1 MAQRIYIVAG
11 EASGDAHGAGL
22 MSALLERDP
31 GIVFSG
37 LGGPVM
43 NGLAG
48 GVRDWTGEAAVVGFW
63 EVLKKYRYFRG
74 EFEQAIHELEDF
86 SPDVLVLVD
95 YPGFNLRLAAEV
107 RKRGISSRIIQY
119 ISPQVWAW
127 KRGRIVRMARILD
140 RMLCLFPFEVDLYRG
155 SGLDA
160 RFVGHPIAEQLAG
173 LRGKSLRDEQLVALL
188 PGSRQRE
195 IEMIFPVMLGA
206 AAEMTK
212 LKAGLRFASAAPG
225 GELAERM
232 REMASEAGVDCSV
245 GVGNAHD
252 LMTTACCAAVASGT
266 ATLESAFLG
275 LPYCIV
281 YRVAWPTYYLARAL
295 MAVNYL
301 GMANLLAG
309 RELVR
314 EFLQGDAV
322 AGTVA
327 AELLRLNQSGE
338 EREVLAR
345 ELQDVTAPLAELG
358 AYRRA
363 AAATL
368 EEGAQPGEMN

>member
-1 MAQRIYIVAG
+1 MAQRVYIVAG
-11 EASGDAHGAGL
+11 EVSGDAHGAGL
-22 MSALLERDP
+22 MSALLESAP

-43 NGLAG
+43 NRIAG
-48 GVRDWTGEAAVVGFW
+48 GVRDWIGESAVVGFW

-74 EFEQAIHELEDF
+74 EFEQAIQELEDF
-86 SPDVLVLVD
+86 SPDVVVLVD

-107 RKRGISSRIIQY
+107 RKRGMNTRIVQY

-127 KRGRIVRMARILD
+127 KRGRIARMARILD
-140 RMLCLFPFEVDLYRG
+140 RILCLFPFEVDLYRG
-155 SGLDA
+155 SGIDA
-160 RFVGHPIAEQLAG
+160 RFVGHPVAEKLAE

-195 IEMIFPVMLGA
+195 IEKIFPVMLGA

-212 LKAGLRFASAAPG
+212 LKPGLRFASAASG
-225 GELAERM
+225 EELAERM
-232 REMASEAGVDCSV
+232 REMASERGVECRID
-245 GVGNAHD
+245 VGNAHE
-252 LMTTACCAAVASGT
+252 LMATACCAAVASGT
-266 ATLESAFLG
+266 ATLEAAFLG

-295 MAVNYL
+295 MAVDYL

-322 AGTVA
+322 ATTVA
-327 AELLRLNQSGE
+327 AELLRLNQSRE
-338 EREVLAR
+338 ERELLAR
-345 ELQDVTAPLAELG
+345 ELQEVTAPLAELG
-358 AYRRA
+358 AYKRA

-368 EEGAQPGEMN
+368 EEGASSGKLP